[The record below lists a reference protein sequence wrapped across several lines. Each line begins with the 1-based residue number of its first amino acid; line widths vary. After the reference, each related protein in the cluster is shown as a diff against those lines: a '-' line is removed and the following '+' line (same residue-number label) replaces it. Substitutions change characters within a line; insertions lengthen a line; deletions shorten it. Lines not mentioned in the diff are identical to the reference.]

1 MSQTPTLTVETPDP
15 GVIAPFYAALGFIEV
30 DRDTDRIELDRGGLR
45 LSLLGGSAHQ
55 SPSGGG
61 FELTMQVDDLDA
73 MRAALLVAGGS
84 EHDGGRS
91 AWSGTLLLDPVGNRI
106 RLLAPAVATPT
117 PSSAA
122 TPSAP
127 AHEGAMSPPTAPTAS
142 TSASPS
148 TSPTKDASQAM
159 SSSTLA
165 AGASAL
171 WNAADA
177 AIDRLP
183 TPQSSLPADYYTEDG
198 VPTFDAVAQRIHK
211 QAATAE
217 GNSVLDAEPP
227 RGRDEAQDLD
237 RLKQAGKDRLDQL
250 RNGFGQPGP
259 S

>member
-45 LSLLGGSAHQ
+45 LSLLGGSAHH

-73 MRAALLVAGGS
+73 MRAALLAAGGS
-84 EHDGGRS
+84 EYDGGRS

-127 AHEGAMSPPTAPTAS
+127 DAEGSTSGPPTAPTAPS
-142 TSASPS
+142 PPPS
-148 TSPTKDASQAM
+148 TSPAKATPQASA
-159 SSSTLA
+159 SSTLA

-183 TPQSSLPADYYTEDG
+183 TPQSSLPADYYSEDG
-198 VPTFDAVAQRIHK
+198 VPTFDAVAERIHK
-211 QAATAE
+211 QAATAD
-217 GNSVLDAEPP
+217 GDAVLDAESP

-250 RNGFGQPGP
+250 RKGFGRPG
-259 S
+259 SS